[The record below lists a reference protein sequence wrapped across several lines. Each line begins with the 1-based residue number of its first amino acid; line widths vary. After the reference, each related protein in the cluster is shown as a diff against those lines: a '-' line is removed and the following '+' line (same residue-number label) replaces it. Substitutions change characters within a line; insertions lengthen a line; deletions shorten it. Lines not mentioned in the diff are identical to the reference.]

1 VAYVIKS
8 ASSAA
13 PGRLGDVVISEG
25 SIAFERGMQNHA
37 DALSVLASA
46 TMYSSATPRG
56 PAWVSEAGVLRP
68 RHAGRKLFSL

>member
-1 VAYVIKS
+1 MVIDES
-8 ASSAA
+8 GNPLGVMA
-13 PGRLGDVVISEG
+13 PEEGRR
-25 SIAFERGMQNHA
+25 IAFERGMQNHA

>member
-1 VAYVIKS
+1 MKS

-13 PGRLGDVVISEG
+13 PGRLAPFAVVVISEG

-56 PAWVSEAGVLRP
+56 PAWVSEAGVLRS
-68 RHAGRKLFSL
+68 RQAGRKLFSL